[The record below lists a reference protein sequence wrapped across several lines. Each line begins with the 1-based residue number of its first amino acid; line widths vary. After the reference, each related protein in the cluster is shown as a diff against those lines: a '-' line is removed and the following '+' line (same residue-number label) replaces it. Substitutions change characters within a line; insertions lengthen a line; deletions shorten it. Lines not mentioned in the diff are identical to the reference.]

1 MKYSSSS
8 SILRSLSFGIPMRS
22 AATSSAVFPLQIRS
36 SFDRQLT
43 AELDVLQSSSSASSD
58 ESHYTWI
65 LQALKA
71 STTAQQI
78 TLASLA
84 NHGTFQD
91 LDGKII
97 DQYLDSN
104 ISMLD
109 VCNELTE
116 RIEIVH
122 NYVESLSVVSH
133 LLEGSAELHP
143 ATLARIGG
151 ALDSCRVLERRGN
164 EMGKCGSG
172 LKKILGQMQDSRLG
186 EMLSGSMAVTS
197 TVCAI
202 LENALSFK
210 SKRGLLPLMQPQS
223 QKTSW
228 SCSLRQLQ
236 NEVKEQGKTRSTI
249 ALFDLRQMV
258 KFTKSLRDQMKHR
271 KQNDHQLRV
280 DVEEMKRSCGKMEE
294 GIKPLEESVK
304 ELYKNLISVR
314 MALLGILSQI

>member
-1 MKYSSSS
+1 MKYSSSSSS
-8 SILRSLSFGIPMRS
+8 SILRSLSFGIPMRLS
-22 AATSSAVFPLQIRS
+22 AASSAVVPLPIRS

-43 AELDVLQSSSSASSD
+43 AELDALQLSSSASSN

-84 NHGTFQD
+84 NHGPLQD
-91 LDGKII
+91 SDRKII

-104 ISMLD
+104 IRMLD
-109 VCNELTE
+109 ACNELTE

-122 NYVESLSVVSH
+122 NYVESLRVVSH

-151 ALDSCRVLERRGN
+151 ALDSY
-164 EMGKCGSG
+164 
-172 LKKILGQMQDSRLG
+172 SRLG
-186 EMLSGSMAVTS
+186 EMLSGSMALTS

-228 SCSLRQLQ
+228 SCSLQQLQ
-236 NEVKEQGKTRSTI
+236 NGVKEQGKTSSIIGLFELQQLVKVST
-249 ALFDLRQMV
+249 
-258 KFTKSLRDQMKHR
+258 SLRDQMKHR

-304 ELYKNLISVR
+304 ELYRSLISVR

>member
-1 MKYSSSS
+1 MKYSSSSSS
-8 SILRSLSFGIPMRS
+8 SILRSLSFGIPMRLS
-22 AATSSAVFPLQIRS
+22 AASSAVVPLPIRS

-43 AELDVLQSSSSASSD
+43 AELDALQLSSSASSN

-84 NHGTFQD
+84 NHGPLQD
-91 LDGKII
+91 SDRKII

-109 VCNELTE
+109 ACNELTE

-122 NYVESLSVVSH
+122 NYVESLRVVSH

-151 ALDSCRVLERRGN
+151 ALDSY
-164 EMGKCGSG
+164 
-172 LKKILGQMQDSRLG
+172 SRLG
-186 EMLSGSMAVTS
+186 EMLSGSMALTS

-228 SCSLRQLQ
+228 SCSLQQLQ
-236 NEVKEQGKTRSTI
+236 NGVKEQGKTSSI
-249 ALFDLRQMV
+249 IGLFELQQLV
-258 KFTKSLRDQMKHR
+258 KVSKGLRDQMKHR

-294 GIKPLEESVK
+294 GIKPLEASVK
-304 ELYKNLISVR
+304 ELYRSLISVR

>member
-1 MKYSSSS
+1 
-8 SILRSLSFGIPMRS
+8 MRLS
-22 AATSSAVFPLQIRS
+22 AASSAVVPLPIRS

-43 AELDVLQSSSSASSD
+43 AELDALQLSSSASSN

-84 NHGTFQD
+84 NHGPLQD
-91 LDGKII
+91 SDRKII

-104 ISMLD
+104 IRMLD
-109 VCNELTE
+109 ACNELTE

-122 NYVESLSVVSH
+122 NYVESLRVVSH

-151 ALDSCRVLERRGN
+151 ALDSCRVMERRGK
-164 EMGKCGSG
+164 EMANCSSG
-172 LKKILGQMQDSRLG
+172 LKKILRQMQDSRLG
-186 EMLSGSMAVTS
+186 EMLSGSMALTS

-228 SCSLRQLQ
+228 SCSFQQLQ
-236 NEVKEQGKTRSTI
+236 NGVKEQGKTSSI
-249 ALFDLRQMV
+249 IGLFELQQLV
-258 KFTKSLRDQMKHR
+258 KVSKSLRDQMKHR
-271 KQNDHQLRV
+271 KQNDHRLRV

-294 GIKPLEESVK
+294 GIRPLEESVK
-304 ELYKNLISVR
+304 ELYRSLISVR
-314 MALLGILSQI
+314 MALLGILPQI